1 MLSKHFAVL
10 GSTGVGKSTSVS
22 LLLNEILQARPN
34 LRVFLLDVHNEYGR
48 CFGDR
53 ALVLNPRNLKLPF
66 WLFNFEEIV
75 DVLFGGRPGVPE
87 ELDVLAEI
95 IPMAKGIYTQYQNSD
110 RIGLKRMDPKSGGY
124 TVDTPV
130 PYRLVDLISL
140 IDERMGKLE
149 NRSSR
154 IIYHKLISR
163 IETVRNDPRYTF
175 MFDNANVGGDTMAEV
190 ISHLFR
196 LPANGRPMT
205 IMQLA
210 GFPAEVVNSVVS
222 VLCRMAFD
230 FGLWSDGVS
239 PLLFVCEEAHRY
251 AAADRNIG
259 FGPTRKAVSRIAKE
273 GRKYGV
279 FLGLVTQRPAELDA
293 TIISQCNT
301 LFAMR
306 LANDRDQALLRSAV
320 SDAAANLLSFVPS
333 LGTREVLAFGEGVA
347 LPTRLRFKEVP
358 VHQLPR
364 SEATIATAPSVTAGH
379 DMHFVSRRAGPLARR
394 HLASRRAQRSR
405 HHTTG
410 PPRAHDAGGSADAA
424 AVDGARSRSLLAAEE
439 AAALRALAFA
449 HFLRVNRY
457 PLRSKALY
465 GSGTAASRGRE
476 PGRSLHDASLLAK
489 RFPTPALD
497 KLPDDIRTRILAVQE
512 KSGFVPNVFLTLAYR
527 PDEFRAFFAYHDA
540 LMEKDSGLTKAE
552 REMIV
557 VATSQRQPVPLLRD
571 RAWRD
576 PAHPGEESADRRPD
590 RRQLPQ
596 GGHHAAAARH
606 ARLRHEGEPR
616 GQRGIGGGFCR
627 GRRPRLY
634 RRRHL
639 GHHRD
644 LRLLCVVEPVG
655 QRHRDASQRRIL
667 HDGTA
672 AEIGRSHL
680 ARKRSNRRSP
690 VRTSRADRPR
700 PCLSQTPGLS
710 PSPWRNC
717 PPRSCAAASSA
728 KNPPTGIR

>member
-1 MLSKHFAVL
+1 VDADQIPAGQAPDEARTCGHILSVSGSQASVGLPAESIDPRRDASITVGKFLRVQRAKSLLIGMVTEVTQDISHAAYEQGFRAAARLDMMGEIKQRDSGAHYFQRGVTDYPAIGDPAALITRDELRLIYDISSGDTIDIGYLQQDTSIGAYVNVDDMLSKHFAVL
-10 GSTGVGKSTSVS
+10 GTTGVGKSSGVA
-22 LLLNEILQARPN
+22 LILRQILDARPN
-34 LRVFLLDVHNEYGR
+34 LRLFLLDGHNEYAR
-48 CFGDR
+48 CFGDK

-66 WLFNFEEIV
+66 WLFNFEETI
-75 DVLFGGRPGVPE
+75 DVFFGGRPGVDE
-87 ELDVLAEI
+87 EIAVLSEL
-95 IPMAKGIYTQYQNSD
+95 IPQAKSNYTQNYRTGD
-110 RIGLKRMDPKSGGY
+110 RPMLKRSDPKTTGY
-124 TVDTPV
+124 TGDTPV
-130 PYRLVDLISL
+130 PYRLADLVAL

-210 GFPAEVVNSVVS
+210 GFPAEVVDSVVS

-364 SEATIATAPSVTAGH
+364 SEATIASVPSVTAGH
-379 DMHFVSRRAGPLARR
+379 DMHFVSAVLDRWRGATSNRDTPNDPGIGDRPSARVMTPVEAPMLQPSMGLDPDR
-394 HLASRRAQRSR
+394 F
-405 HHTTG
+405 
-410 PPRAHDAGGSADAA
+410 
-424 AVDGARSRSLLAAEE
+424 SLLKK
-439 AAALRALAFA
+439 
-449 HFLRVNRY
+449 
-457 PLRSKALY
+457 PLR
-465 GSGTAASRGRE
+465 
-476 PGRSLHDASLLAK
+476 
-489 RFPTPALD
+489 
-497 KLPDDIRTRILAVQE
+497 
-512 KSGFVPNVFLTLAYR
+512 
-527 PDEFRAFFAYHDA
+527 
-540 LMEKDSGLTKAE
+540 
-552 REMIV
+552 
-557 VATSQRQPVPLLRD
+557 
-571 RAWRD
+571 
-576 PAHPGEESADRRPD
+576 
-590 RRQLPQ
+590 
-596 GGHHAAAARH
+596 
-606 ARLRHEGEPR
+606 
-616 GQRGIGGGFCR
+616 
-627 GRRPRLY
+627 
-634 RRRHL
+634 
-639 GHHRD
+639 
-644 LRLLCVVEPVG
+644 
-655 QRHRDASQRRIL
+655 
-667 HDGTA
+667 
-672 AEIGRSHL
+672 
-680 ARKRSNRRSP
+680 
-690 VRTSRADRPR
+690 
-700 PCLSQTPGLS
+700 
-710 PSPWRNC
+710 
-717 PPRSCAAASSA
+717 
-728 KNPPTGIR
+728 

>member
-1 MLSKHFAVL
+1 MGIRLQFMRARFNTVTSFGRVISVRGSLARVGLLAAGPMPVTEARATVGRFISVRCATDTTIIAMITEVSCENQPRSDEYMATASVDLLGEISGGERPKFQRGVTNYPTIGDAVDLVTAQDLRTVYAPSGADQINVGTLQQDRSVIAYVDVEEMLSKHFAVL

-22 LLLNEILQARPN
+22 LLLNEILKARPN

-87 ELDVLAEI
+87 ELDVLAEV
-95 IPMAKGIYTQYQNSD
+95 IPMAKGLYTQYQNSD
-110 RIGLKRMDPKSGGY
+110 RLGLKRVDPKTGGY

-163 IETVRNDPRYTF
+163 VETVRNDPRYTF

-210 GFPAEVVNSVVS
+210 GFPAEVVDSVVS

-251 AAADRNIG
+251 ASADRNIG

-364 SEATIATAPSVTAGH
+364 SEATIASVPSVTAGH
-379 DMHFVSRRAGPLARR
+379 DMHFVSAVLDRWRGATSNRDVPNDPGIGDRPAARVMTPVEAPMLQPSMGLDPDR
-394 HLASRRAQRSR
+394 F
-405 HHTTG
+405 
-410 PPRAHDAGGSADAA
+410 
-424 AVDGARSRSLLAAEE
+424 SLLKK
-439 AAALRALAFA
+439 
-449 HFLRVNRY
+449 
-457 PLRSKALY
+457 PLR
-465 GSGTAASRGRE
+465 
-476 PGRSLHDASLLAK
+476 
-489 RFPTPALD
+489 
-497 KLPDDIRTRILAVQE
+497 
-512 KSGFVPNVFLTLAYR
+512 
-527 PDEFRAFFAYHDA
+527 
-540 LMEKDSGLTKAE
+540 
-552 REMIV
+552 
-557 VATSQRQPVPLLRD
+557 
-571 RAWRD
+571 
-576 PAHPGEESADRRPD
+576 
-590 RRQLPQ
+590 
-596 GGHHAAAARH
+596 
-606 ARLRHEGEPR
+606 
-616 GQRGIGGGFCR
+616 
-627 GRRPRLY
+627 
-634 RRRHL
+634 
-639 GHHRD
+639 
-644 LRLLCVVEPVG
+644 
-655 QRHRDASQRRIL
+655 
-667 HDGTA
+667 
-672 AEIGRSHL
+672 
-680 ARKRSNRRSP
+680 
-690 VRTSRADRPR
+690 
-700 PCLSQTPGLS
+700 
-710 PSPWRNC
+710 
-717 PPRSCAAASSA
+717 
-728 KNPPTGIR
+728 

>member
-1 MLSKHFAVL
+1 MRPHIVTSFGRVISVRGSLARVGLLAAGPVPVTEARATVGRFISIRCAAATTIIAMITEVSCENQPSGDEYMATASVDLLGEISGGDRPKFQRGVTNYPTIGDAVEVVTAEDLRTVYAPSGSDQINIGTLQQDKSVIAYVDVEEMLSKHFAVL

-22 LLLNEILQARPN
+22 LLLNEILKARPN

-53 ALVLNPRNLKLPF
+53 AMVLNPRNLKLPF

-75 DVLFGGRPGVPE
+75 DVLFGGRPGVPD

-95 IPMAKGIYTQYQNSD
+95 IPMAKGLYTQYQNSD
-110 RIGLKRMDPKSGGY
+110 RLGLKRVDPKSGGY

-130 PYRLVDLISL
+130 PYRLSDLISL

-210 GFPAEVVNSVVS
+210 GFPAEVVDSVVS

-251 AAADRNIG
+251 ASADRNIG

-364 SEATIATAPSVTAGH
+364 SEATIASVPSVTAGH
-379 DMHFVSRRAGPLARR
+379 DMHFVAAVLERWRGATSNRDVPNDP
-394 HLASRRAQRSR
+394 S
-405 HHTTG
+405 
-410 PPRAHDAGGSADAA
+410 AGGDRSTAARVMTPVDAPMLQPSLGL
-424 AVDGARSRSLLAAEE
+424 DPDRFSLLKK
-439 AAALRALAFA
+439 
-449 HFLRVNRY
+449 
-457 PLRSKALY
+457 PLR
-465 GSGTAASRGRE
+465 
-476 PGRSLHDASLLAK
+476 
-489 RFPTPALD
+489 
-497 KLPDDIRTRILAVQE
+497 
-512 KSGFVPNVFLTLAYR
+512 
-527 PDEFRAFFAYHDA
+527 
-540 LMEKDSGLTKAE
+540 
-552 REMIV
+552 
-557 VATSQRQPVPLLRD
+557 
-571 RAWRD
+571 
-576 PAHPGEESADRRPD
+576 
-590 RRQLPQ
+590 
-596 GGHHAAAARH
+596 
-606 ARLRHEGEPR
+606 
-616 GQRGIGGGFCR
+616 
-627 GRRPRLY
+627 
-634 RRRHL
+634 
-639 GHHRD
+639 
-644 LRLLCVVEPVG
+644 
-655 QRHRDASQRRIL
+655 
-667 HDGTA
+667 
-672 AEIGRSHL
+672 
-680 ARKRSNRRSP
+680 
-690 VRTSRADRPR
+690 
-700 PCLSQTPGLS
+700 
-710 PSPWRNC
+710 
-717 PPRSCAAASSA
+717 
-728 KNPPTGIR
+728 

>member
-1 MLSKHFAVL
+1 MPDLTTVTSFGRVISVRGSLARVGLLAASQLAIPEVRATVGRFVSIRCANSTIVAMITEVSCEDLPVSDVYIASASVDLLGEILGGPERPKFQRGVTHYPSIGDAVELITNQELRTVYAPSGSDQIDVGTLQQDPSVIAYVDVEEMLSKHFAVL
-10 GSTGVGKSTSVS
+10 GSTGVGKSSGVS
-22 LLLNEILQARPN
+22 LLLNEILKARPT

-87 ELDVLAEI
+87 ELDILAEI
-95 IPMAKGIYTQYQNSD
+95 IPMAKGIYTQYQNAD
-110 RIGLKRMDPKSGGY
+110 RIGLKRLDPKAGY

-163 IETVRNDPRYTF
+163 IETVRNDPRYAF

-190 ISHLFR
+190 VSHLFR

-210 GFPAEVVNSVVS
+210 GFPAEVVDSVVS

-239 PLLFVCEEAHRY
+239 PMLFVCEEAHRY
-251 AAADRNIG
+251 ASADRSIG

-279 FLGLVTQRPAELDA
+279 YLGLVTQRPAELDA

-306 LANDRDQALLRSAV
+306 LANERDQTLLRSAV

-364 SEATIATAPSVTAGH
+364 SEATIATVASVAAGH
-379 DMHFVSRRAGPLARR
+379 DMHFVS
-394 HLASRRAQRSR
+394 
-405 HHTTG
+405 
-410 PPRAHDAGGSADAA
+410 
-424 AVDGARSRSLLAAEE
+424 AVLERW
-439 AAALRALAFA
+439 
-449 HFLRVNRY
+449 
-457 PLRSKALY
+457 
-465 GSGTAASRGRE
+465 RG
-476 PGRSLHDASLLAK
+476 
-489 RFPTPALD
+489 
-497 KLPDDIRTRILAVQE
+497 
-512 KSGFVPNVFLTLAYR
+512 
-527 PDEFRAFFAYHDA
+527 
-540 LMEKDSGLTKAE
+540 
-552 REMIV
+552 
-557 VATSQRQPVPLLRD
+557 ATSQRDVPN
-571 RAWRD
+571 D
-576 PAHPGEESADRRPD
+576 PGA
-590 RRQLPQ
+590 
-596 GGHHAAAARH
+596 
-606 ARLRHEGEPR
+606 
-616 GQRGIGGGFCR
+616 
-627 GRRPRLY
+627 
-634 RRRHL
+634 
-639 GHHRD
+639 
-644 LRLLCVVEPVG
+644 
-655 QRHRDASQRRIL
+655 
-667 HDGTA
+667 
-672 AEIGRSHL
+672 
-680 ARKRSNRRSP
+680 N
-690 VRTSRADRPR
+690 DRPA
-700 PCLSQTPGLS
+700 
-710 PSPWRNC
+710 
-717 PPRSCAAASSA
+717 PRTVEAPIRWKRRCCSHRWVSIPTAS
-728 KNPPTGIR
+728 RC